1 MDNNFPLRFLP
12 DLLSDRL
19 SSLNIAA
26 EHHHLGAPPAHV
38 EGGELADASVAPCD
52 CHNLAIQSCL
62 AAALGSLYSVLG
74 RIHSWKR
81 DLQYLHKHS
90 EEEEKK
96 SKKKDASKKATNPGT
111 RQGPTLKSH
120 NLLSLQF

>member
-1 MDNNFPLRFLP
+1 MDNNFSLSFLP

-62 AAALGSLYSVLG
+62 AAALGSLYSVLR
-74 RIHSWKR
+74 RIQSWKK
-81 DLQYLHKHS
+81 DNLHKHS
-90 EEEEKK
+90 EEEEEK
-96 SKKKDASKKATNPGT
+96 SEKKDASKKTTNPGT

-120 NLLSLQF
+120 SSL

>member
-62 AAALGSLYSVLG
+62 AAALGSLYLVL
-74 RIHSWKR
+74 RHIHSLNTSI

-96 SKKKDASKKATNPGT
+96 SEKKDASKKAPNPGT

-120 NLLSLQF
+120 SSL